1 MKCIFCQYWRRFT
14 WTTVKHTGQWVYQT
28 RGAERQIVKGPKTGN
43 EQPDKEWTQTG
54 VFKP

>member
-1 MKCIFCQYWRRFT
+1 VKCIFCQYWRRFT